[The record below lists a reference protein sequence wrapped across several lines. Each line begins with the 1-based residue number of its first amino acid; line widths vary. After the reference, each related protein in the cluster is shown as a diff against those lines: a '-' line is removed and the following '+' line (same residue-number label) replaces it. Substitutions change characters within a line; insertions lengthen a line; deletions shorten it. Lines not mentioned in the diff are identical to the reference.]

1 MPDKPYL
8 TAIYSSNCHV
18 HIKFQ
23 QGEGW
28 HSQNPQ
34 LECNLKDNSRGP
46 ETPNRPPDAAWRE
59 DDK

>member
-1 MPDKPYL
+1 MLLDGARVDIRK
-8 TAIYSSNCHV
+8 T
-18 HIKFQ
+18 
-23 QGEGW
+23 
-28 HSQNPQ
+28 Q